1 MADLFQGGGPA
12 VIGPTALAGAQMVMM
27 RLKRTV
33 KIGRVSHGPN
43 TILSVPVAQ
52 AEIWRGDGTAED
64 YTPPLQEP
72 EQEPDPKPAPE
83 PEPEPKPKSA
93 KKKAAGK

>member
-1 MADLFQGGGPA
+1 VIDPA
-12 VIGPTALAGAQMVMM
+12 APTGVEMVMM

-33 KIGRVSHGPN
+33 KIGRASYGPN
-43 TILSVPVAQ
+43 TILSVPAAQ
-52 AEIWRGDGTAED
+52 AETWQGDGTAED

-72 EQEPDPKPAPE
+72 EGELE
-83 PEPEPKPKSA
+83 EPKPEPPPKPA

>member
-1 MADLFQGGGPA
+1 MIDPA
-12 VIGPTALAGAQMVMM
+12 TPTGVEMVMM

-33 KIGRVSHGPN
+33 KIGRASHGPN
-43 TILSVPVAQ
+43 TILSVPAAQ
-52 AEIWRGDGTAED
+52 AEIWQGDGTAED

-72 EQEPDPKPAPE
+72 EGEPE
-83 PEPEPKPKSA
+83 EPEPKPEPAPKSA